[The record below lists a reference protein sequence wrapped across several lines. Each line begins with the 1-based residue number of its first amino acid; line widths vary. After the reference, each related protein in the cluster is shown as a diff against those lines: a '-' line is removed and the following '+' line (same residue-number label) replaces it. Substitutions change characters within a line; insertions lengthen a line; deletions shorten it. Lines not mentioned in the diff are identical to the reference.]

1 MLDRGLDGMLN
12 AGRNRAK
19 KMARG
24 TTSCHESWK
33 LVRIATVM
41 GLGLTLASC
50 MSSPADKAD
59 INNKTKFS
67 ESKYGVSASKRVTTS
82 KNVKKGGGT
91 YKIGK
96 PYMVNGRWYHPKE
109 EPGYDKVGLASWY
122 GPNFHGRHT
131 ANGEVYDQYHLSAAH
146 PTFPLPS
153 YARVTNVE
161 NGTSVVVRVN
171 DRGPFAH
178 GRIIDVSSKAADML
192 KIKNAGVAKVRVEY
206 MGKARMDGRDMP
218 YLMASYR
225 DGSSTNMIASAG
237 DKITD
242 GLSRLSP
249 PALISKASTKL
260 GFTNENL
267 EVASADTGKGPR
279 LVSSDQ
285 FYLPEIGPIPRDR
298 PIMGLASSE
307 DKPKL
312 VNAYRDERYGSRTED
327 PFAALIKEE
336 GQLTEEAILA
346 FAEKQ
351 DNL

>member
-1 MLDRGLDGMLN
+1 MLN
-12 AGRNRAK
+12 AARIRAK
-19 KMARG
+19 MTTRG
-24 TTSCHESWK
+24 VASLDDSWK
-33 LVRIATVM
+33 LVRIATIM

-91 YKIGK
+91 YKVGK

-109 EPGYDKVGLASWY
+109 EPDYDKVGLASWY

-131 ANGEVYDQYHLSAAH
+131 ANGEIYDQYHLSAAH

-161 NGTSVVVRVN
+161 NGKSVVVRVN

-192 KIKNAGVAKVRVEY
+192 VIKNAGVAKVRVEY

-242 GLSRLSP
+242 GLAKLSP
-249 PALISKASTKL
+249 PALISTASTKL
-260 GFTNENL
+260 GFASETQQIASTN
-267 EVASADTGKGPR
+267 TGKGPR
-279 LVSSDQ
+279 LETSDQ
-285 FYLPEIGPIPRDR
+285 YYLPEIGPIPRDR
-298 PIMGLASSE
+298 PIMGLATSN
-307 DKPKL
+307 DGPKL
-312 VNAYRDERYGSRTED
+312 VKAYLDERYGSRTKD
-327 PFAALIKEE
+327 PFAALLNKE

>member
-1 MLDRGLDGMLN
+1 MLN
-12 AGRNRAK
+12 AGRIRAK

-24 TTSCHESWK
+24 TTSSHESWK

-161 NGTSVVVRVN
+161 NGTSVIVRVN

-260 GFTNENL
+260 GFTSENL